1 MKVGDITMSN
11 SENRVYEELYTHI
24 WGVMELATM
33 FATYLKLSQKEVS
46 TVRLGTL
53 LHDIGKF
60 FIPREILF
68 KEGILSA
75 EDFAIIKQH
84 SQLGYEYLKTGKIEA
99 IRDRIPHSGYEESLT
114 LIQEEYG
121 FIQGGCPTFDDDI
134 LAIVAQHHERVDGK
148 GYPFGL
154 RGDEIDPLAKL
165 VSLCD
170 VFDAITSK
178 RCYKPKF
185 DENYALNCIEEGLG
199 TQFDEKLGSEF
210 ISFVRGVWLQNQTE
224 AKKEQQHSA

>member
-1 MKVGDITMSN
+1 MAMISCKN
-11 SENRVYEELYTHI
+11 KLYEEVYTHI
-24 WGVMELATM
+24 WGVMELARM
-33 FATYLKLSQKEVS
+33 FATHLGLSPRDVTS
-46 TVRLGTL
+46 VRVGTI

-75 EDFAIIKQH
+75 EDFSVVKQH
-84 SQLGYEYLKTGKIEA
+84 SILGYEYLKAGTIEA
-99 IRDRIPHSGYEESLT
+99 IRDRIPESHYEETLT
-114 LIQEEYG
+114 LIEKQYG
-121 FIQGGCPTFDDDI
+121 FMQGECPTVDDDA

-154 RGDEIDPLAKL
+154 KGDDIHPLAKL

-185 DENYALNCIEEGLG
+185 DENYALNCIQEGLG
-199 TQFDEKLGSEF
+199 TQFDEKVGLEF
-210 ISFVRGVWLQNQTE
+210 ISFIREVWMPKQTEE
-224 AKKEQQHSA
+224 AKKQPNIA